1 MSRTPR
7 FALATVAPASVLL
20 ASLALACGM
29 PGCGTPQPA
38 VNRVQPNAL
47 EKAVFAGEWYFQQ
60 TVIDTPYSAGFTFV
74 GEQGGL
80 ERVRWEIQENYL
92 IARRSYQWI
101 ADSEP
106 TGVGGPSDAEGAPIA
121 TYRIL
126 SHFDIRRQYNTTT
139 GEELNVIEENSTDR
153 PWYER
158 QFMRVDWST
167 NLTAETDLFLISRI
181 IDGVEAEPVAY
192 YTQDQND
199 PNRPRFEADAS
210 GQVGYMD
217 IVNQVFVR
225 PTQVDIPGFG
235 RVPSCFLLYQ
245 DHLDCAAA
253 QVAVRNSFRRIDDA
267 HDYQPMLYTGDRME
281 RFGYFNTLRAGYDT
295 FYGVVEAARF
305 HFVNRHNLWQ
315 QSHRVGADGH
325 MVRCETDDA
334 CGGGGSV
341 CDLDWARA
349 RREVDPMTG
358 HLSGACTIPYRD
370 RVPQPIVYYR
380 TSNFP
385 DSLVPDAEHFAEE
398 WNSAFVDV
406 ISSLREN
413 ECLADGGNAASCA
426 SERNRE
432 DALHMYMLCASPV
445 PAGADPACGPE
456 GTEARPGDLRYS
468 IIGYVNEPHLSSPL
482 GYGPSSADPLTGEII
497 MANAFVYGAAMETL
511 GAQGRD
517 VVRLLNGDLSE
528 TSLENGAAVQA
539 WIDRQTAN
547 LEEAEA
553 SGGAIQHVVPIDPAH
568 LESITD
574 GMDFG
579 WARDLR
585 PDSARHRPSSA
596 ADFEAQRS
604 ESLARLDEA
613 GAFGSA
619 EESQARATRLVGT
632 DIERQLANPD
642 MRMAAGI
649 DPNAVVDEDVVAASS
664 ILRGMS
670 MGALTAVRRMRD
682 QIQQHACV
690 LSADFA
696 DDGLL
701 GLARQIQ
708 TAATTGDGT
717 IAWYGHTYSLR
728 DAAGHIDYELVREM
742 LRHPI
747 FEAVTA
753 HEVGHTLGLRHN
765 FSGSFDAVNYLPG
778 YWALRDDGSMA
789 PRLWDPMTAA
799 ESAGRIREYQ
809 YSTVMDYGNNF
820 VVTDANGIGHYDRA
834 AIKMGYGD
842 LIEVF
847 DGAASPGDAAWVAA
861 IQSFGWPVNIRAE
874 SFGGPVSAWEY
885 TDWPGIVGGIA
896 NLEHRADVPY
906 TSLTSQ
912 SYLVTQGIT
921 DPFADAQDRPVVPYM
936 FCSDEQA
943 DLNPDC
949 LRYDAGADAYE
960 SIQSVADNYWNYYIF
975 TNFRRQRIGF
985 TPSAVVTRVHDRYF
999 EKLQNANS
1007 IYVLNR
1013 SFMEDTFP
1021 AADLVGFFDGQHGM
1035 GGWTAATGAAYSL
1048 LTRVVAAPEP
1058 GGYTRVLSGA
1068 GDEIYQR
1075 TGAGTA
1081 GARGYVSAFDGRFID
1096 TTWNF
1101 DAGYYWFDQ
1110 VNRAGYFYDKVIA
1123 LAVLTDPETHFIGR
1137 DTDSDVRRFQINFA
1151 SSFGPAMTGFFG
1163 GVMGQ
1168 EWDSISPRF
1177 DAGGDLIY
1185 PSPGQQAIGDMDGTP
1200 VDPDAGFSIQLYA
1213 SVLGMAYIPQTYDQD
1228 FLNRSRI
1235 FVRGG
1240 AEEITIDPAHDLIEF
1255 TDEASGL
1262 TYVAVSYPEGG
1273 HETGV
1278 GAQML
1283 LRAAALAAR
1292 PESAA
1297 ELRRYVDNLD
1307 LVRRLTYRLGAGAQ
1321 P

>member
-1 MSRTPR
+1 MSRQSH
-7 FALATVAPASVLL
+7 FALAGIALL
-20 ASLALACGM
+20 SLAFVGGL
-29 PGCGTPQPA
+29 PGCGNPQPA

-47 EKAVFAGEWYFQQ
+47 EKSVFAGEWYFQQ

-80 ERVRWEIQENYL
+80 ERVRWEIQEDFL

-101 ADSEP
+101 ANSEP
-106 TGVGGPSDAEGAPIA
+106 SGIGGPSDEQGAPIA

-126 SHFDIRRQYNTTT
+126 SHFDIRRQYNPTT

-181 IDGVEAEPVAY
+181 IDGLQAEPVAY
-192 YTQDQND
+192 YVQDQND
-199 PNRPRFEADAS
+199 PNRPRFEPDAD
-210 GQVGYMD
+210 GTVGYMD
-217 IVNQVFVR
+217 IVNQMFVR
-225 PTQVDIPGFG
+225 PTQVHIPGFG
-235 RVPSCFLLYQ
+235 DVPSCFLFYQ

-253 QVAVRNSFRRIDDA
+253 QISVRNSFRRVDPTE
-267 HDYQPMLYTGDRME
+267 DYQPMVYTGDRME
-281 RFGYFNTLRAGYDT
+281 RFGYFNTLRAGYDE

-305 HFVNRHNLWQ
+305 HFVNRHNLWE
-315 QSHRVGADGH
+315 QSHRRIADMNGASAL
-325 MVRCETDDA
+325 VRCTTDDA
-334 CGGGGSV
+334 CGGHGSV

-349 RREVDPMTG
+349 RRELDSEG
-358 HLSGACTIPYRD
+358 HLSGVCTIPYRD
-370 RVPQPIVYYR
+370 RVAQPIVYYL
-380 TSNFP
+380 TNNFP
-385 DSLVPDAEHFAEE
+385 ESLVPDAQHFADE

-426 SERNRE
+426 DQRNRE
-432 DALHMYMLCASPV
+432 DALRMYMLCQSPV
-445 PAGADPACGPE
+445 PEGADPACGPV

-517 VVRLLNGDLSE
+517 VVRLLNGDLGPVD
-528 TSLENGAAVQA
+528 LENGSVVQA

-547 LEEAEA
+547 AEEAA
-553 SGGAIQHVVPIDPAH
+553 ARGGAIEHVVSIDPLH
-568 LESITD
+568 LDDITA
-574 GMDFG
+574 GMDFS
-579 WARDLR
+579 WARDVR
-585 PDSARHRPSSA
+585 PESARQLPRSA
-596 ADFEAQRS
+596 AEFEAQRRD
-604 ESLARLDEA
+604 SLSRLAEA
-613 GAFGSA
+613 GGFGSA
-619 EESQARATRLVGT
+619 EASQARATRLVGT
-632 DIERQLANPD
+632 DTERQLAGPE

-649 DPNAVVDEDVVAASS
+649 DPNVQVDDEVVSTSS

-670 MGALTAVRRMRD
+670 MESITAVRQMRD
-682 QIQQHACV
+682 RIQQQACV
-690 LSADFA
+690 LNTDFA

-708 TAATTGDGT
+708 AAATTGDGS
-717 IAWYGHTYSLR
+717 IEWYGHTYALRAEDGSL
-728 DAAGHIDYELVREM
+728 DYELVREM

-778 YWALRDDGSMA
+778 YWSLRDDGSMA
-789 PRLWDPMTAA
+789 PRLWDPETAA
-799 ESAGRIREYQ
+799 ETTGRIREYQ

-842 LIEVF
+842 MVEVF
-847 DGAASPGDAAWVAA
+847 DGAANPGDAAFWAA
-861 IQSFGWPVNIRAE
+861 IQSYGWSVPLRPE
-874 SFGGPVSAWEY
+874 SFGAGPVSAFEY
-885 TDWPGIVGGIA
+885 TDWPSVVGGIA
-896 NLEHRADVPY
+896 NLQHRADVPY
-906 TSLTSQ
+906 TSLQAQ
-912 SYLVTQGIT
+912 SYLITQGIT

-960 SIQSVADNYWNYYIF
+960 SVQSIADNYWNYYIY
-975 TNFRRQRIGF
+975 TNFRRSRIGF
-985 TPSAVVTRVHDRYF
+985 SPSSVVGRVHDRYF

-1013 SFMEDTFP
+1013 SFFEDVFGTGLTP
-1021 AADLVGFFDGQHGM
+1021 AFWEGRNGM
-1035 GGWTAATGAAYSL
+1035 GAWTAATGAAYGL

-1058 GGYTRVLSGA
+1058 GGYARVLR
-1068 GDEIYQR
+1068 GDGSEVYTR
-1075 TGAGTA
+1075 TGAGTP
-1081 GARGYVSAFDGRFID
+1081 GSRGYVSPFDGRYIE

-1110 VNRAGYFYDKVIA
+1110 LNRVGYFYDKVIA
-1123 LAVLTDPETHFIGR
+1123 LGVLTDPTTHFIGR
-1137 DTDSDVRRFQINFA
+1137 DTDVDVRRYQINFA
-1151 SSFGPAMTGFFG
+1151 SSFGPATTAFFG
-1163 GVMGQ
+1163 GVMG
-1168 EWDSISPRF
+1168 EDWSSIAPRF
-1177 DAGGDLIY
+1177 DSGGQLQY
-1185 PSPGQQAIGDMDGTP
+1185 PSPGQQAIGDMGGTP

-1213 SVLGMAYIPQTYDQD
+1213 SVLGMVYIPQTYDQD

-1240 AEEITIDPAHDLIEF
+1240 AEEISIDPSRTIVEF
-1255 TDEASGL
+1255 TDPRSGL
-1262 TYVAVSYPEGG
+1262 TYAAVSYPEGA

-1278 GAQML
+1278 GAQMIE
-1283 LRAAALAAR
+1283 RANTLQTR
-1292 PESAA
+1292 GEDV
-1297 ELRRYVDNLD
+1297 ELRRFIDNLD
-1307 LVRRLTYRLGAGAQ
+1307 IVRRLTWQLGAGAQ